1 MKRLS
6 IYIPYRQMTE
16 RLGPMVRERILH
28 ITCTRNLRSIIS
40 DGRVSGNANGSLPSS
55 FGSSR
60 NGFFRRRN
68 AISVFDY
75 RGLSDEAF
83 YDAWCKCGPL
93 TALPKCGYKIA
104 ALFLAENVYSQLIS
118 WRLWHKEQAY
128 EQMVVPQVEF
138 GYPAPLPLTAI
149 EEILEVRTRYIP
161 SALERILAASR
172 K

>member
-1 MKRLS
+1 MARYQVHS
-6 IYIPYRQMTE
+6 VHPEMASF
-16 RLGPMVRERILH
+16 VAA
-28 ITCTRNLRSIIS
+28 TRFQCSIIE
-40 DGRVSGNANGSLPSS
+40 GFQTRPS
-55 FGSSR
+55 
-60 NGFFRRRN
+60 
-68 AISVFDY
+68 
-75 RGLSDEAF
+75 

-93 TALPKCGYKIA
+93 TALPKCGFKIA

-149 EEILEVRTRYIP
+149 EEILEVRTRYTP
-161 SALERILAASR
+161 SALERILAALR